1 MNNHNIVEI
10 GGSINNKF
18 KRNIL
23 CHISNVTNELDRH
36 SFEDKYM
43 TVYKYANNNQDMS
56 TVVAPFYLDL
66 DMDDIENN
74 YEKLKRD
81 LHLIYRQLKRILYIE
96 DKDIEIYFSGSKG
109 FHIMVNEKVL
119 DLEPSRTINE
129 DYKLMAL
136 RLKSF
141 TIYKTID
148 TKIYDKK
155 RLFRIVNTV
164 NTKTGLYKVPIT
176 IEQINSFTYDD
187 LVKWA
192 SEKRPCKPKIYM
204 KNIKAKT
211 AFSDY
216 IKSIK
221 EEEKKRINHKV
232 AREMLEKK
240 ELLPCIKYILQN
252 GAMKGQRNNISNV
265 LASALL
271 QCGKTLDET
280 LDIMQ
285 TWNTKKNEP
294 SLPEKEIDTTTR
306 SAYKNFE
313 AGRKYGCS
321 AIRLLGVCIKDCPVH
336 KK

>member
-10 GGSINNKF
+10 GGSINGNF

-23 CHISNVTNELDRH
+23 CDTSNVKKELEKYL
-36 SFEDKYM
+36 FTDKYV
-43 TVYKYANNNQDMS
+43 TVYKYANTNQDLS
-56 TVVAPFYLDL
+56 TVVAPLYLDL
-66 DMDDIENN
+66 DIDDIKNN
-74 YEKLKRD
+74 YDKLKRD
-81 LHLIYRQLKRILYIE
+81 LHLIYRQLKRILYLE

-109 FHIMVNEKVL
+109 FHIMINEKVL
-119 DLEPSRTINE
+119 RLDPARNLNE
-129 DYKLMAL
+129 DYKMFAL

-155 RLFRIVNTV
+155 RLFRVVNTI
-164 NTKTGLYKVPIT
+164 NSKTGLYKVPIT
-176 IEQINSFTYDD
+176 LKQINEFNYDD
-187 LVKWA
+187 LIKWA
-192 SEKRPCKPKIYM
+192 SEPKDIKPKIYIEN
-204 KNIKAKT
+204 KKSKQ
-211 AFSDY
+211 AFLDY
-216 IKSIK
+216 IHNLR
-221 EEEKKRINHKV
+221 EEEKKKINHKV

-240 ELLPCIKYILQN
+240 ELLPCVKYILQN
-252 GAMKGQRNNISNV
+252 GASKGQRNNIANV

-271 QCGKTLDET
+271 QCGKPLDET

-285 TWNTKKNEP
+285 IWNSKKNEP
-294 SLPEKEIDTTTR
+294 ALPEKEIIITTN

-321 AIRLLGVCIKDCPVH
+321 SLKMLGVCVKNCPVH